1 MFIATLFTIAKIR
14 KQLKCPS
21 MDEWIKEMQHMHA
34 MEYYSGIKKDEI
46 LPFATCPWMDMEGI
60 MLSEKSQREMNN
72 VCYHLYVESK
82 N

>member
-1 MFIATLFTIAKIR
+1 MFITALFTIAKIR

-21 MDEWIKEMQHMHA
+21 VDEWIKEIQHMYA

-46 LPFATCPWMDMEGI
+46 LPFATTWMDMEGI

-72 VCYHLYVESK
+72 VCYM
-82 N
+82 